1 MKMPRALVIGGSIGG
16 LFAANTLRSIGCEVL
31 VLERAEQDLAGRGA
45 GIGTHAE
52 LHAAMRRLGLAFDES
67 LGVKVRSRVCL
78 ERGGR
83 VSHEVAMPQIMT
95 SWASIYRP
103 LADLL
108 PRDCYRAGK
117 SLERIEQEGSDVVAV
132 FADGTRA
139 SGDILVGADGIRS
152 SVRAQLAPRIQ
163 PRYAGYIAWRGL
175 VEERIVSPETRALV
189 FEKYAMC
196 LPEGEMMLA
205 YPVPGRDNDTRPGGR
220 ACNFVWYRPADER
233 EALPMLCTDASGRR
247 HGLSIPPPLIRAE
260 LIEALRADARRLL
273 APQIS
278 ELVERAQPF
287 FQPIFDLESENLV
300 FGRVAL
306 LGDAA
311 FVARPH
317 AGMGVTKAALDAR
330 CLAEAL
336 VAASGDVHAALER
349 YQRERRLF
357 GSRLVAYSRSLGA
370 YLEAQGRPREQRSA
384 SELLRDP
391 ERTLRETGSPLV
403 DMRNLNDARV

>member
-1 MKMPRALVIGGSIGG
+1 MPRALVIGGSIGG

-31 VLERAEQDLAGRGA
+31 VLERAAQDLAGRGA

-52 LHAAMRRLGLAFDES
+52 LHAAMRRLGLAFDDS
-67 LGVKVRSRVCL
+67 LGVRVHVRVCL
-78 ERGGR
+78 ERDGR
-83 VSHEVAMPQIMT
+83 ISHEVAVPQIMT

-108 PRDCYRAGK
+108 PRECYRAGM
-117 SLERIEQEGSDVVAV
+117 SLERIEQEGGDVTAV
-132 FADGTRA
+132 FSDGTRA
-139 SGDILVGADGIRS
+139 SGQLLIGADGIRS
-152 SVRAQLAPRIQ
+152 SVRALLAPRIQ

-175 VEERIVSPETRALV
+175 VDEQAVSPETRSLV
-189 FEKYAMC
+189 FEKYTMC
-196 LPEGEMMLA
+196 LPDGEMMLT
-205 YPVPGRDNDTRPGGR
+205 YPVPGRDNDTRPGRR

-233 EALPMLCTDASGRR
+233 EALPGLCTDASGRR

-260 LIEALRADARRLL
+260 VIDALRADARRLL

-287 FQPIFDLESENLV
+287 FQPISDVESEHLA

-330 CLAEAL
+330 CLADAL
-336 VAASGDVHAALER
+336 IAARGEVDAALES

-357 GSRLVAYSRSLGA
+357 GSRLVAYARSLGA
-370 YLEAQGRPREQRSA
+370 YLEAQGRPREQRSGA
-384 SELLRDP
+384 ELLRDP
-391 ERTLRETGSPLV
+391 RTTLRETGSSLIDIRDLV
-403 DMRNLNDARV
+403 GARV

>member
-1 MKMPRALVIGGSIGG
+1 MPRALVIGGSIGG

-31 VLERAEQDLAGRGA
+31 VLERAAQDLAGRGA

-67 LGVKVRSRVCL
+67 RGVRVHVRVCL
-78 ERGGR
+78 ERDGR
-83 VSHEVAMPQIMT
+83 VSHEVAVPQIMT

-108 PRDCYRAGK
+108 PRECYRAGM
-117 SLERIEQEGSDVVAV
+117 SLERIEQEGDAVTAV
-132 FADGTRA
+132 FSDGTRA
-139 SGDILVGADGIRS
+139 SGQLLVGADGIRS
-152 SVRAQLAPRIQ
+152 SVRALLAPRIQ

-175 VEERIVSPETRALV
+175 VEEQAVSPETRALV
-189 FEKYAMC
+189 FEKYTMC
-196 LPEGEMMLA
+196 LPDGEMMLT
-205 YPVPGRDNDTRPGGR
+205 YPVPGRDNDTRPGRR
-220 ACNFVWYRPADER
+220 ACNFVWYRPAEER
-233 EALPMLCTDASGRR
+233 EALPALCTDASGRR

-260 LIEALRADARRLL
+260 VIEALRADARRLL

-287 FQPIFDLESENLV
+287 FQPISDVESENLV

-330 CLAEAL
+330 CLADAL
-336 VAASGDVHAALER
+336 VAARGDVDAALES

-357 GSRLVAYSRSLGA
+357 GSRLVAYARSLGA
-370 YLEAQGRPREQRSA
+370 YLEAHGRPREQRSD

-391 ERTLRETGSPLV
+391 QTTLRETGSSLV
-403 DMRNLNDARV
+403 DIRNLIGARI

>member
-1 MKMPRALVIGGSIGG
+1 MKMPRVLVIGGSIGG

-31 VLERAEQDLAGRGA
+31 VLERAAQDLAGRGA

-67 LGVKVRSRVCL
+67 LGVRVHARVCL
-78 ERGGR
+78 DSGGR
-83 VSHEVAMPQIMT
+83 VSHEVAVPQIMT

-108 PRDCYRAGK
+108 PRECYRAGM
-117 SLERIEQEGSDVVAV
+117 SLERIEQEGDDVTAV

-139 SGDILVGADGIRS
+139 SGQMLVGADGIRS
-152 SVRAQLAPRIQ
+152 SVRALLAPRIQ

-175 VEERIVSPETRALV
+175 VEEEAVSPATRSLV
-189 FEKYAMC
+189 FEKYTMC
-196 LPEGEMMLA
+196 LPDGEMMLT
-205 YPVPGRDNDTRPGGR
+205 YPVPGRDNDTRPGR
-220 ACNFVWYRPADER
+220 RVCNFVWYRPADER
-233 EALPMLCTDASGRR
+233 EALPALCTDASGRK
-247 HGLSIPPPLIRAE
+247 HGLSIPPPLIRPE
-260 LIEALRADARRLL
+260 VIEALRADARRLL

-287 FQPIFDLESENLV
+287 FQPISDVESENLV

-330 CLAEAL
+330 CLADAL
-336 VAASGDVHAALER
+336 VAARGDVGAALER
-349 YQRERRLF
+349 YQRERQLF
-357 GSRLVAYSRSLGA
+357 GSRLVAYARSLGA

-391 ERTLRETGSPLV
+391 ERTLRETGSNLI

>member
-1 MKMPRALVIGGSIGG
+1 
-16 LFAANTLRSIGCEVL
+16 
-31 VLERAEQDLAGRGA
+31 
-45 GIGTHAE
+45 
-52 LHAAMRRLGLAFDES
+52 
-67 LGVKVRSRVCL
+67 
-78 ERGGR
+78 
-83 VSHEVAMPQIMT
+83 
-95 SWASIYRP
+95 
-103 LADLL
+103 
-108 PRDCYRAGK
+108 
-117 SLERIEQEGSDVVAV
+117 
-132 FADGTRA
+132 
-139 SGDILVGADGIRS
+139 
-152 SVRAQLAPRIQ
+152 
-163 PRYAGYIAWRGL
+163 
-175 VEERIVSPETRALV
+175 
-189 FEKYAMC
+189 
-196 LPEGEMMLA
+196 MMLA

-233 EALPMLCTDASGRR
+233 EALPALCTDASGRR

-287 FQPIFDLESENLV
+287 FQPIFDLESEKLA

-317 AGMGVTKAALDAR
+317 AGMGVTKAALDAH

-336 VAASGDVHAALER
+336 VAASGDVDAALER